1 MYTICFQS
9 SKCSQHD
16 TLQPLRPGLIS
27 KSNWDRCR
35 KITAPQAMKFPG
47 CLTISYGSSS
57 SSKLGVNGD
66 TCRSVNGH
74 KGVEVVATAVG
85 WRTSVG
91 EEKVQAVIG
100 AFALTSIMW
109 EH

>member
-47 CLTISYGSSS
+47 CLPHLI
-57 SSKLGVNGD
+57 
-66 TCRSVNGH
+66 R
-74 KGVEVVATAVG
+74 VVFLIKAWCQWG
-85 WRTSVG
+85 Y
-91 EEKVQAVIG
+91 VQVCQWA
-100 AFALTSIMW
+100 
-109 EH
+109 